1 MEKNYQDVLD
11 RLPGVAGIV
20 RECGGLSLEEYAG
33 SLYRHEKQSIQPRE
47 DLIEVVGRYAR
58 RLLGDKTA
66 ALLENHFADTPVA
79 LTANHHGVDY
89 SALTVQGTIIFSL
102 PRLLAGSPE
111 IIPVVPVLAFGI
123 VPLNNFSFPRGIALS
138 RAIMSAGQS
147 AEKDKTQV
155 KIPVIPVKNAQTLVS
170 AAGPVTREM
179 VLRSLKK
186 VEKLAGEGTI
196 LESEE
201 SSLSALLSEE
211 YLRDEILCLTDYS
224 DQAVALNSVVWNRMF
239 AACLRD
245 ELPEL
250 AYLEIERV
258 VAALLEKDLHD
269 DTSLLHNLLFDPLLR
284 EELLH
289 SLDKKFGCWNI
300 SQLEK
305 LSSPGA
311 QGTPSYESYRGCGT
325 AFFWQVDHKGRRMP
339 LALKTDGPRP
349 YLSGVPPGTGD
360 RVPLTPESLVHGL
373 KERKLFPGLFTSFA
387 TLAFARG
394 IKCIGGFKQVDYLQ
408 DMQQGLL
415 KALET
420 QGHNDWTNKIAG
432 MSTANFVTGM
442 NIALA
447 HYPDGQMSSAGAIGI
462 IASGGLT
469 RSDIERIKTLTVEEA
484 NLAGLLVTYPEFC
497 GGDRPEEG
505 WFSSLKAYVMDRS
518 GEKLVHIRL

>member
-1 MEKNYQDVLD
+1 LKKNYQDVLD

-20 RECGGLSLEEYAG
+20 RDYGELSLEEYAG
-33 SLYRHEKQSIQPRE
+33 SLYRHETQSIQPRE

-66 ALLENHFADTPVA
+66 ALLEKHFADTPVA

-102 PRLLAGSPE
+102 PRLLSGSPDTR
-111 IIPVVPVLAFGI
+111 PVIPVLAFGI

-138 RAIMSAGQS
+138 RPIISAGQS

-155 KIPVIPVKNAQTLVS
+155 KIPVLPVKNVQTLVS

-179 VLRSLKK
+179 VLRSLQK

-196 LESEE
+196 LESVK
-201 SSLSALLSEE
+201 SSISALLSEE

-224 DQAVALNSVVWNRMF
+224 DQAVALNPAVWKRMF
-239 AACLRD
+239 SARLRD

-258 VAALLEKDLHD
+258 VAALLEKDLRD

-289 SLDKKFGCWNI
+289 ALDKIFGCWHI
-300 SQLEK
+300 SQLEE

-311 QGTPSYESYRGCGT
+311 QGTPAHESYRGCGT
-325 AFFWQVDHKGRRMP
+325 VFFWQVDHKGRRMP
-339 LALKTDGPRP
+339 LAIKTDGPQP
-349 YLSGVPPGTGD
+349 CLSPGTGELI
-360 RVPLTPESLVHGL
+360 PLTPESLVHGL
-373 KERKLFPGLFTSFA
+373 KERRLLPGLFTSFA

-420 QGHNDWTNKIAG
+420 QGHNDWTKILSD

-447 HYPDGQMSSAGAIGI
+447 HYPDGQMSSAGAIEI

-469 RSDIERIKTLTVEEA
+469 RSDIERIGILTVEEA
-484 NLAGLLVTYPEFC
+484 NLAGLLVTYPEFS
-497 GGDRPEEG
+497 GGDKPEKD
-505 WFSSLKAYVMDRS
+505 WFSSLKAHVMDRS
-518 GEKLVHIRL
+518 GGKLVQIRL